1 MSGQDDYYST
11 DNELNYYENNATMQK
26 ILMILILE
34 VKYISW
40 WDSTKGNLSLSPIK
54 ELQNIHINETAA
66 CRSESLMNI
75 TGAVSTIISDDD
87 FIILLNK
94 CTSPFRK
101 ALVCYQKDRLWAI
114 KVNKHLGLLVI
125 HLAALNVWVC

>member
-1 MSGQDDYYST
+1 M
-11 DNELNYYENNATMQK
+11 
-26 ILMILILE
+26 ILE
-34 VKYISW
+34 VKYMVFLHEIQP
-40 WDSTKGNLSLSPIK
+40 KGSQSSISLSCLK
-54 ELQNIHINETAA
+54 NIHINETAA

-87 FIILLNK
+87 LIILLNK

-125 HLAALNVWVC
+125 HLAALNV